1 MVKNKE
7 IEMKN
12 EIAKTYFFKCDPD
25 GVGKND
31 HTLGI
36 QVCLSVN
43 KDNRDVFSCNATL
56 KTNRGRFIEGGQTH
70 ELLKELIDNNRIE
83 RVDEAKE
90 LYRLWIEY
98 HCNSLNAG
106 TRQQM
111 RTLKEKY
118 GKEFPSYSEQCEYL
132 KSQGLYEVMHE
143 GKPYVYGSAW
153 LYFEI
158 PSEDFEII
166 KSLVC

>member
-36 QVCLSVN
+36 Q
-43 KDNRDVFSCNATL
+43 DVFTCSATL
-56 KTNRGRFIEGGQTH
+56 KTNRGRYIAGGQTH
-70 ELLKELIDNNRIE
+70 ELLKDLIDNNRIE

-90 LYRLWIEY
+90 LYRLWMEY

-111 RTLKEKY
+111 KVLKEKF

-166 KSLVC
+166 KSLAY